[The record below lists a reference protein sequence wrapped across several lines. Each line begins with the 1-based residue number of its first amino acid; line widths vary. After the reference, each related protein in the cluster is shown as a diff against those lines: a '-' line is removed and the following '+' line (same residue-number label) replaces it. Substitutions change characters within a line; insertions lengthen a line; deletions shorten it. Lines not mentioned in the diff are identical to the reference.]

1 MTQSSLMDF
10 DSRQDSLFVL
20 KKSNKKT
27 TQAESVLWAFAN
39 SSDGATDGE
48 VAEILGI
55 ERTSVIARRHDLIKK
70 YPDLFYCE
78 CKRVSRS
85 GVACDVWKTKK

>member
-1 MTQSSLMDF
+1 MTQSSLFDF

-27 TQAESVLWAFAN
+27 TQAESVLWAFEG

-55 ERTSVIARRHDLIKK
+55 ERTSVIARRHDLIRKF
-70 YPDLFYCE
+70 PDKFFVDG
-78 CKRVSRS
+78 KRVGRS

>member
-1 MTQSSLMDF
+1 MDF

-20 KKSNKKT
+20 KKGSKKQ
-27 TQAESVLWAFAN
+27 TQADNVLWAFAN
-39 SSDGATDGE
+39 SSLGATDME

-78 CKRVSRS
+78 DKRVARS